1 MRKRGTRRTALQ
13 VVINCLIAK
22 LVYGFP
28 TSNKENCLVAR
39 RLGKGSNLPLGIGN
53 DHNVLVG
60 ETWPR
65 PIFSSELEKSKGVIY
80 RQSILSND
88 ELSRIWSEVS
98 GLLSQLRQETSSI
111 AQHRLGASLHPI
123 TSPTVHVFRD
133 GSLCQFVRKCT
144 GDETMMLAADIP
156 VQLRSY
162 EKYGASMA
170 WHVDD
175 VLYDPPQVEIVLT
188 LENTSDCV
196 TMWKVGERLHSME
209 TDPNS
214 VLLLQAGGPL
224 HCVTSLKKGRR
235 LILKCAYV
243 SSHATFLQDRYTH
256 QFPMTGNT
264 NKKSTHQSKKHRKS

>member
-1 MRKRGTRRTALQ
+1 MRTTRSALR
-13 VVINCLIAK
+13 VVLSCLLAR
-22 LVYGFP
+22 LSDGFQ
-28 TSNKENCLVAR
+28 TSNKETCLVPP
-39 RLGKGSNLPLGIGN
+39 RLVHSSNLRLGIGG
-53 DHNVLVG
+53 DHNVPIN
-60 ETWPR
+60 ERTWSR
-65 PIFSSELEKSKGVIY
+65 PIPSSELEKSKGVMY

-88 ELSRIWSEVS
+88 ELSCISSEVS
-98 GLLSQLRQETSSI
+98 ALKSQLCQETSSI
-111 AQHRLGASLHPI
+111 AQHRLGASLHPV
-123 TSPTVHVFRD
+123 TSPTVQVLRD
-133 GSLCQFVRKCT
+133 GSLCRYVRKCT
-144 GDETMMLAADIP
+144 GDETMNLATDIP

-196 TMWKVGERLHSME
+196 TMWKVGDRVQSIE

-264 NKKSTHQSKKHRKS
+264 HKKSVQKSKKNRKS